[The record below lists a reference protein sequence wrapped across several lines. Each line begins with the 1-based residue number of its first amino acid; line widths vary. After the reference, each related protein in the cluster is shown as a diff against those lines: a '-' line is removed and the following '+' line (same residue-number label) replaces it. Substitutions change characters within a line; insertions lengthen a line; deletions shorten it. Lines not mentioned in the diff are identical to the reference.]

1 MNFLNYLSDFFFS
14 STDIED
20 LPVEEFEIFDISISE
35 NDFEDQEIYAEED
48 NMVTFS
54 LFEIEDA
61 INNDNAVVYLDDTD
75 SSEDHIFYNLEDINN
90 DFR

>member
-1 MNFLNYLSDFFFS
+1 MNFLNYLADYFFTNTS
-14 STDIED
+14 IED

-35 NDFEDQEIYAEED
+35 NEFEDQEIYTDEE
-48 NMVTFS
+48 NAVTFS
-54 LFEIEDA
+54 LFEIEQA

-75 SSEDHIFYNLEDINN
+75 SSEDDIYYNLEDIDD